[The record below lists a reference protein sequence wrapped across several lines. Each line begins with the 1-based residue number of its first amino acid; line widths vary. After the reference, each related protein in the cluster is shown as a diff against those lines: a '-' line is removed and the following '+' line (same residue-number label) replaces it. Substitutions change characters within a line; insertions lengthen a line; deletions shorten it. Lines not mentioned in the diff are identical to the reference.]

1 MLLPSK
7 ELLSEVLGVKRITD
21 INLTDNYITYKYFA
35 FEYDIFEDKVN
46 IYELMHK
53 MKVWALS
60 KGYRIDSAITDGRYG
75 ECVLS
80 AGIGF
85 SMCFEADTEFEAVT
99 QACEFILTRKKTL
112 CEQ

>member
-1 MLLPSK
+1 MKLPSK
-7 ELLSEVLGVKRITD
+7 ELLSKILKETYTHIEQSFHLICVRKYNDGVLAGGND
-21 INLTDNYITYKYFA
+21 I
-35 FEYDIFEDKVN
+35 N

-85 SMCFEADTEFEAVT
+85 SMYFEADTEFEAVT
-99 QACEFILTRKKTL
+99 EACEWVLKENK
-112 CEQ
+112 